1 MLLWHSI
8 RREVVDGT
16 VEGLE
21 QAALSALT
29 AVVQA
34 LNRGPISSAVHQ
46 TTQSLIQM
54 ALNGILYLEYLKP
67 LNLSVN

>member
-1 MLLWHSI
+1 MRPHVTLLWHSI

-29 AVVQA
+29 AVIQA
-34 LNRGPISSAVHQ
+34 LSRGPISSAVHQ

-54 ALNGILYLEYLKP
+54 ALNGIFCLDCL
-67 LNLSVN
+67 